1 MRAASRGTLRSTS
14 NCHSERSAGECP
26 RAVEG
31 PCVISDAARTMW
43 GQPPPAVQPSKARQR
58 MRKQKIIVILS
69 AARALRDAS
78 RRIPTLHPLSSRANA
93 RAQSKDLVFGIPL
106 SSRAERERMPAR
118 SRGTLRST
126 SNCHSERSASE
137 GESLVEE
144 SLPRPRLSSRAERER
159 MPARSRGTLRS
170 TSHCHPERS
179 ASACESQVEESLPF
193 TRCHPERSASECP
206 RAVEGPCV
214 RHPIVILSAARAHA
228 SRKSKNPYPAPGC
241 HLGFRKN
248 HMGTAAALSSRAQS
262 RDLAF
267 DIQLS
272 F

>member
-1 MRAASRGTLRSTS
+1 MRAASRRIPALHRLSGRAQLGIIVIS
-14 NCHSERSAGECP
+14 N
-26 RAVEG
+26 AVEG
-31 PCVISDAARTMW
+31 PCVRHS
-43 GQPPPAVQPSKARQR
+43 
-58 MRKQKIIVILS
+58 IVILS
-69 AARALRDAS
+69 AARANAS
-78 RRIPTLHPLSSRANA
+78 RKSKNPCPSPAVIPSGARANA